1 MGKFINI
8 LSNIDKLPKPKAI
21 LLDWDNT
28 LADSWKIIHK
38 CLNVA
43 FREMGKPEW
52 SLEEVIEGRDGIHH
66 SLRESFP
73 IIFGDGWEKAKE
85 FYFNAFIACHL
96 DEISLLPDAL
106 ETIKA
111 LSFLDAHIAIVSNK
125 TGKHLRNELQHLGI
139 SEYFDEIIGATDAA
153 RDKPYP
159 EPLLMALEKTIIHEK
174 DYGTV
179 WMIGDSVTDIEAAFN
194 TGVVPVLYGK
204 ADVSKCLARGDIYTI
219 NSHQEFQVLIKKLK
233 DAA

>member
-8 LSNIDKLPKPKAI
+8 SQNLDKMPKPKAM

-52 SLEEVIEGRDGIHH
+52 TLEEVIKGREGIHH

-73 IIFGDGWEKAKE
+73 RIFGADWEKAKNL
-85 FYFNAFIACHL
+85 YFGAFLACHL
-96 DEISLLPDAL
+96 QEISLLPSAI
-106 ETIKA
+106 ETIKEM
-111 LSFLDAHIAIVSNK
+111 SKLDAFIAIVSNK
-125 TGKHLRNELQHLGI
+125 TGIHLRNELEHLGI
-139 SEYFDEIIGATDAA
+139 TKYFNAIIGAADAEK
-153 RDKPYP
+153 DKPFK
-159 EPLLMALEKTIIHEK
+159 EPLLLALKHSNLTEK
-174 DYGTV
+174 DFDKV

-194 TGVVPVLYGK
+194 TGVVPVLYGH
-204 ADVSKCLARGDIYTI
+204 ADVSDYLEKGDIYTI
-219 NSHQEFQVLIKKLK
+219 SSHAEWQLVIKKLK
-233 DAA
+233 V